1 MCFGLS
7 AHGMKEK
14 CVKKQLKVFLWY
26 PPLLDDCLLQE
37 ILILA
42 SNSFTI
48 WVETLKFWI
57 QLKMVL
63 RVPHWLVN
71 KSSQP
76 CTRRLTESFS
86 LQNFNLHHFLP
97 NLLWN
102 IHLCGHIYLIPTIF
116 NLWSMLSDGINII
129 GENKT
134 VFVAFQKQKMAPKYI

>member
-26 PPLLDDCLLQE
+26 PPLLDDCCKK

-97 NLLWN
+97 NLLRN
-102 IHLCGHIYLIPTIF
+102 IHLRGHIYLIPTIF

-129 GENKT
+129 GENKPI
-134 VFVAFQKQKMAPKYI
+134 FVAFQKQKMAPKNI

>member
-26 PPLLDDCLLQE
+26 PPLLDDCYKE

-48 WVETLKFWI
+48 WVKTLKFWI

-76 CTRRLTESFS
+76 CTRRLTKSFS

-129 GENKT
+129 GENKP

>member
-1 MCFGLS
+1 MFWFVRSWNEGKVC
-7 AHGMKEK
+7 
-14 CVKKQLKVFLWY
+14 KKATQSL
-26 PPLLDDCLLQE
+26 PMISPLLDDCYKE

-63 RVPHWLVN
+63 RVPHWLVS

-97 NLLWN
+97 NLLRN
-102 IHLCGHIYLIPTIF
+102 IHLRGHIYLIPTIF

-129 GENKT
+129 GENKPI
-134 VFVAFQKQKMAPKYI
+134 FVAFQKQKMAPKYI

>member
-1 MCFGLS
+1 MFWFVRSWNEGKVC
-7 AHGMKEK
+7 
-14 CVKKQLKVFLWY
+14 KKATQSL
-26 PPLLDDCLLQE
+26 PMISPLLDDCYKE

-86 LQNFNLHHFLP
+86 LQNFNLHPFLP
-97 NLLWN
+97 NLLRN
-102 IHLCGHIYLIPTIF
+102 IHLRGHIYLIPTIF

-129 GENKT
+129 GENKPI
-134 VFVAFQKQKMAPKYI
+134 FVAFQKQKMAPKYI